1 MIIKQEIERL
11 VEEKLAGTDKFLV
24 EITVNKLNKIN
35 IWVDGDNGVTISD
48 CVNISRH
55 IESTLDRDKEDFSLE
70 VSSYGLDQPLK
81 LQRQYKNHLGKQ
93 IQIVDVKNQI
103 FKGKL
108 IEFDDKNIKLE
119 IELTKRQIKEN
130 REKIISLKFDEIKEI
145 KVVISFKNK

>member
-48 CVNISRH
+48 CVKISRH

>member
-1 MIIKQEIERL
+1 MINKQGIERL

-55 IESTLDRDKEDFSLE
+55 IESALDRDKEDFSLE

-93 IQIVDVKNQI
+93 LQIVDVKNQI

>member
-1 MIIKQEIERL
+1 MINKQGIERL

-55 IESTLDRDKEDFSLE
+55 IESALDRDKEDFSLE

-93 IQIVDVKNQI
+93 LQIVDVKNQI

-119 IELTKRQIKEN
+119 IELTKKQIKEN